1 MLVSKQNVSDI
12 YLSGGI
18 VIGGSLLDSLLKFT
32 T

>member
-12 YLSGGI
+12 FLSEAI
-18 VIGGSLLDSLLKFT
+18 VIAGSLLDRLLKFT

>member
-12 YLSGGI
+12 YLSEAI
-18 VIGGSLLDSLLKFT
+18 VIGGSFLDSLLKFT

>member
-12 YLSGGI
+12 YLFERI